1 MIVRHQPKKICLS
14 VKGYISALKRY
25 GDNFLIAMADVYGVK
40 LTHAACKDSITITYA
55 DLTAGSDLNNPGNR
69 IAAKKKIFFETDDDN
84 PELFLNIDVL
94 AVVGSL

>member
-1 MIVRHQPKKICLS
+1 MFVS
-14 VKGYISALKRY
+14 KGLHFGLKRY
-25 GDNFLIAMADVYGVK
+25 GDNFLIAMADLYGVK

-69 IAAKKKIFFETDDDN
+69 ITAKKKIFFETDDDN